1 MAREFERTE
10 RVSHFLHEE
19 LARLLQSTVRD
30 PRVQEVNLTG
40 VEVSRDL
47 SHAKVFFTLMSDAS
61 SEERAE
67 VTAVLSKVSGFLRS
81 ELAKASTMRTVPR
94 ISFRLTRVLGGVA
107 TWRHCSARYA
117 GLMSNSIRVMRKTPQ
132 TRQTDHGA
140 SEKRASG
147 RRSVGA
153 RQTNWHVIERCAPA
167 RQAPFWGCQSGAHRQ
182 P

>member
-1 MAREFERTE
+1 MGKEFERTQ

-47 SHAKVFFTLMSDAS
+47 SHAKVFFTLMSDVS

-67 VTAVLSKVSGFLRS
+67 VTAVLSKISGFLRS

-94 ISFRLTRVLGGVA
+94 ISFRFDESVGRGRDMETLLGEARRADEQLLTG
-107 TWRHCSARYA
+107 
-117 GLMSNSIRVMRKTPQ
+117 NSE
-132 TRQTDHGA
+132 DA
-140 SEKRASG
+140 SETAD
-147 RRSVGA
+147 
-153 RQTNWHVIERCAPA
+153 
-167 RQAPFWGCQSGAHRQ
+167 
-182 P
+182 

>member
-1 MAREFERTE
+1 MGREFERTQ

-40 VEVSRDL
+40 VDVSRDL

-81 ELAKASTMRTVPR
+81 ELAKASTMRNVPR
-94 ISFRLTRVLGGVA
+94 ISFRF
-107 TWRHCSARYA
+107 
-117 GLMSNSIRVMRKTPQ
+117 
-132 TRQTDHGA
+132 D
-140 SEKRASG
+140 E
-147 RRSVGA
+147 SVGRGRDMETLLREVRWA
-153 RQTNWHVIERCAPA
+153 DEQLLTGDSEDASDPA
-167 RQAPFWGCQSGAHRQ
+167 ACLWRAGEKGGR
-182 P
+182 

>member
-1 MAREFERTE
+1 MGREFERTQ

-61 SEERAE
+61 SEERAA

-94 ISFRLTRVLGGVA
+94 ISFRF
-107 TWRHCSARYA
+107 
-117 GLMSNSIRVMRKTPQ
+117 
-132 TRQTDHGA
+132 D
-140 SEKRASG
+140 E
-147 RRSVGA
+147 SVGRGRDMETLLRKVRRA
-153 RQTNWHVIERCAPA
+153 DEQLHTGDYEDSSETAE
-167 RQAPFWGCQSGAHRQ
+167 
-182 P
+182 

>member
-1 MAREFERTE
+1 MGREFERTQ

-61 SEERAE
+61 SEERSE
-67 VTAVLSKVSGFLRS
+67 VAAVLSKVSGFLRS

-94 ISFRLTRVLGGVA
+94 ISFRF
-107 TWRHCSARYA
+107 
-117 GLMSNSIRVMRKTPQ
+117 
-132 TRQTDHGA
+132 D
-140 SEKRASG
+140 E
-147 RRSVGA
+147 SVGRGRDMETLLRKVRRA
-153 RQTNWHVIERCAPA
+153 DEQLHTGDYEDSSETAE
-167 RQAPFWGCQSGAHRQ
+167 
-182 P
+182 

>member
-1 MAREFERTE
+1 MAREFERTQ

-47 SHAKVFFTLMSDAS
+47 SHAKVFFTLMNDAS
-61 SEERAE
+61 IEECAE

-94 ISFRLTRVLGGVA
+94 ISFRF
-107 TWRHCSARYA
+107 
-117 GLMSNSIRVMRKTPQ
+117 
-132 TRQTDHGA
+132 D
-140 SEKRASG
+140 E
-147 RRSVGA
+147 SVGRGRDMETLLREVRRA
-153 RQTNWHVIERCAPA
+153 DERLHTSDSEDA
-167 RQAPFWGCQSGAHRQ
+167 
-182 P
+182 

>member
-1 MAREFERTE
+1 MGREFERTQ

-47 SHAKVFFTLMSDAS
+47 SHAKVFFTLMNDAS
-61 SEERAE
+61 SEGCAE

-94 ISFRLTRVLGGVA
+94 ISFRFDESVGRGRDMETLLREVRRADERLHTGD
-107 TWRHCSARYA
+107 SE
-117 GLMSNSIRVMRKTPQ
+117 
-132 TRQTDHGA
+132 DA
-140 SEKRASG
+140 SEA
-147 RRSVGA
+147 A
-153 RQTNWHVIERCAPA
+153 D
-167 RQAPFWGCQSGAHRQ
+167 
-182 P
+182 